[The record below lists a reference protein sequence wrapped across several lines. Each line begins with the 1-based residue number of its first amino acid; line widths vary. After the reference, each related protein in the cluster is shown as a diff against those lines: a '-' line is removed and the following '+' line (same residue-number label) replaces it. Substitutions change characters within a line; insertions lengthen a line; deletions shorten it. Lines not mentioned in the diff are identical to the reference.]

1 MLAATQVTQV
11 TEHWSISIAFKSI
24 STSRSSSSFNM
35 TASRNQACHQRQL
48 MLLMLMMIST
58 YCIRSS
64 GFLICSNPA
73 PPHYPRSRNVE
84 LFFEK
89 KKIHSKCTS
98 HRGQPPTSKIKLLA
112 QINAQGIIHSFPCP
126 LPLFSGFPISSE
138 LEPSRRPEQL

>member
-1 MLAATQVTQV
+1 MEADLRIHVCRAPRMSIDLRLIIFRRIRCSGENMLAATQVTQV

-64 GFLICSNPA
+64 GFLIRSSRDSSRFR
-73 PPHYPRSRNVE
+73 RSRNVQ
-84 LFFEK
+84 FFGENSLK
-89 KKIHSKCTS
+89 VANVKNQVVGSD
-98 HRGQPPTSKIKLLA
+98 
-112 QINAQGIIHSFPCP
+112 
-126 LPLFSGFPISSE
+126 
-138 LEPSRRPEQL
+138 